1 MNSDAPDIKH
11 AITVTELDTV
21 QSHLAETDHGA
32 LWWVT
37 LTNQVDAF
45 DDHLARHRA
54 DVEGPGGLHAQVLA
68 DSPRM
73 APEVARLEI
82 EHDRLGDLIRQIRL
96 RVGELAGDP
105 AASDEA
111 IGLVSDLVDRL
122 RRHDEAAE
130 SLLHEAYR
138 VDIGGE

>member
-1 MNSDAPDIKH
+1 MNDSAPEAMH
-11 AITVTELDTV
+11 AITLADLD
-21 QSHLAETDHGA
+21 QIQLHLSDPEHNA

-37 LTNQVDAF
+37 LTQQVDAF

-54 DVEGPGGLHAQVLA
+54 DVEGSGGLHAQVLTDA
-68 DSPRM
+68 PRM
-73 APEVARLEI
+73 APQIARLEI
-82 EHDRLGDLIRQIRL
+82 EHDRLGDLIRQIRI

-105 AASDEA
+105 AATDEA
-111 IGLVSDLVDRL
+111 IALVSDLVQRL

>member
-1 MNSDAPDIKH
+1 MNGSAPESRH
-11 AITVTELDTV
+11 AITVTDLDQMQV
-21 QSHLAETDHGA
+21 HLSDTDHNA
-32 LWWVT
+32 LWWVA
-37 LTNQVDAF
+37 LTQQVDAF

-54 DVEGPGGLHAQVLA
+54 DVEGPGGLHSQVLA
-68 DSPRM
+68 DAPRM

-82 EHDRLGDLIRQIRL
+82 EHDRLGDLIRQIRI

-105 AASDEA
+105 ASTDEA
-111 IGLVSDLVDRL
+111 IALVSDLVQRL
-122 RRHDEAAE
+122 RRHDEAAA